1 MTDVEK
7 FRLSLLV
14 PEMRARCEDVMQ
26 RMIKRG
32 FREPYVG
39 QTIRTLTEQREAV
52 ARGTTGR
59 KQNLSWH
66 LIKRAVDFRDRM
78 PNGKEGDKTTRNEAF
93 FLALWYEATACGLR
107 CLGYERDANGFPVK
121 KYINNG
127 KVWDAGHCEF
137 RAPYRTLKDAIA
149 AEAPYL
155 LDDEPDAPHD
165 PDDVVPPEPDVT
177 DKIALGINGLPKS
190 PFK

>member
-7 FRLSLLV
+7 FRLSLLT
-14 PEMRARCEDVMQ
+14 PDTRARCEDVIQ

-39 QTIRTLTEQREAV
+39 QTLRTLAEQKEAV
-52 ARGTTGR
+52 RRGTTNR
-59 KQNLSWH
+59 TQTLSWH
-66 LIKRAVDFRDRM
+66 LIKRAVDFRDRL
-78 PNGKEGDKTTRNEAF
+78 PNGKPDSSTRNEAF

-121 KYINNG
+121 KYINGG
-127 KVWDAGHCEF
+127 KLWDAGHCEY
-137 RAPYRTLKDAIA
+137 RAPFKTLKDAIA

-155 LDDEPDAPHD
+155 LEEPNEHD
-165 PDDVVPPEPDVT
+165 PDDVVEPEPEVT
-177 DKIALGINGLPKS
+177 DKIALGIDGLPKS